1 MLTSLDSPAAG
12 RRHRQ
17 PSPPA
22 PPLLPP
28 QQQQQQQHQQSL
40 PQHVLALQ
48 QRQRSQE
55 ARAERAGLP
64 VPPPA
69 TGKGGRG
76 KLVFPQS
83 DSFRFVL
90 HIRELTKDKNLP
102 GVLAAL
108 AIAERREGGVDVH
121 GYQVCIGGMAK
132 AKRWADA
139 LGLLSRMRA
148 AGVAPNTH
156 CFSNAIQVCF
166 GGEGDGMGVL
176 VLVLVLVVMLGGN
189 GGLGGDG
196 GVSVCGGVG
205 VGGGGGGGV
214 GRRPLLGC

>member
-1 MLTSLDSPAAG
+1 M
-12 RRHRQ
+12 
-17 PSPPA
+17 
-22 PPLLPP
+22 
-28 QQQQQQQHQQSL
+28 
-40 PQHVLALQ
+40 PQHILALQ
-48 QRQRSQE
+48 QQQRLQE

-90 HIRELTKDKNLP
+90 HIRELTKDKNLA

-108 AIAERREGGVDVH
+108 TIAERREGGVDVH
-121 GYQVCIGGMAK
+121 GYQACIGGMAK
-132 AKRWADA
+132 GKRWADA

-156 CFSNAIQVCF
+156 CFSNAIQVC
-166 GGEGDGMGVL
+166 
-176 VLVLVLVVMLGGN
+176 
-189 GGLGGDG
+189 
-196 GVSVCGGVG
+196 C
-205 VGGGGGGGV
+205 GGGGGV
-214 GRRPLLGC
+214 G